1 MAQPNFEEKLEI
13 EKLHIESTDVMT
25 GDRNKS
31 RFLLYQLKLSMAQAK
46 QIDIIV
52 SFLMESGV
60 RMLLKD
66 LKAALDRGVR
76 IRILTGNYLGKI
88 WRQRM
93 TFGNIWKRLKFICG
107 DIICTI
113 FFMEEDRK
121 STRLNSSHFLLSRMP
136 SSA

>member
-52 SFLMESGV
+52 FPYGIRCKNAAERFKGSFGS
-60 RMLLKD
+60 
-66 LKAALDRGVR
+66 
-76 IRILTGNYLGKI
+76 
-88 WRQRM
+88 WRPDSYPYRKL
-93 TFGNIWKRLKFICG
+93 FGNNT
-107 DIICTI
+107 TI
-113 FFMEEDRK
+113 GSVPYQKGTGR
-121 STRLNSSHFLLSRMP
+121 
-136 SSA
+136 